1 MAQRVWILGDSP
13 LVEEYA
19 ALCVERGL
27 ETKVRI
33 NPDEFTRALPRGTK
47 HYDEAE
53 RDVDLV
59 FELTNISPD
68 MKRRNLAQLDGIV
81 NTSVP
86 IVSSSVTVTMAEQV
100 TWLRYPFRVIGIG
113 ALPSLTHGSVV
124 EFTLSALTDKATRT
138 RLEEFANL
146 IEKKPV
152 FVSDSIGMVMPRI
165 LCSIVN
171 EACFAMMEGVATA
184 RDIDT
189 AMKLGTNYPRG
200 PVDWGE
206 HMNPRHVHAVM
217 SALHKYFGEDRYRPA
232 PLLLKA
238 ALKNSFL

>member
-86 IVSSSVTVTMAEQV
+86 IVSSSVTD
-100 TWLRYPFRVIGIG
+100 RK
-113 ALPSLTHGSVV
+113 SVV
-124 EFTLSALTDKATRT
+124 
-138 RLEEFANL
+138 
-146 IEKKPV
+146 
-152 FVSDSIGMVMPRI
+152 
-165 LCSIVN
+165 
-171 EACFAMMEGVATA
+171 
-184 RDIDT
+184 
-189 AMKLGTNYPRG
+189 
-200 PVDWGE
+200 
-206 HMNPRHVHAVM
+206 
-217 SALHKYFGEDRYRPA
+217 
-232 PLLLKA
+232 
-238 ALKNSFL
+238 